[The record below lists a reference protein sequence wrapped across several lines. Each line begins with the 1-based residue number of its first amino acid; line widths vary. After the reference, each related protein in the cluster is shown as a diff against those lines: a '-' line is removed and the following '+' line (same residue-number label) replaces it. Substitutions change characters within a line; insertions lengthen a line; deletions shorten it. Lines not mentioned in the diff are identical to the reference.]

1 MVAAE
6 FERRCQAGEIIIR
19 AERTAGSG
27 VVKETKKPTPQG
39 VGGSDHNLI
48 ATISKIGGCG
58 NMKCKRCHRELPQD
72 ARYCPACG
80 AKYVVGQN
88 PKRRG
93 NGQGSVYQLANK
105 KWIAVKVIGY
115 KTAPNGK
122 LRKFTRSKSGF
133 RTKKEALDYLTKLG
147 GTPQTKSVTWEQIY
161 ETWFPTHRAGKST
174 MDCYA
179 AAEKYFAPVHRLKL
193 AEISV
198 DDLQAC
204 IDDCPKGKRTRQNMK
219 ALAGLIYK
227 YALPRNLLPN
237 SLNLGQYLIV
247 GDGDTGSKD
256 ASPNSVMK
264 ALEANVGK
272 VPGADYVLCQ
282 CYLGFRPGELLALD
296 AINYNRKERAF
307 VGGAKTDAGRDRV
320 VTVSPKIQSIVNLLV
335 QDKAAGPVFC
345 APDGNAMTVKAYRTM
360 FYDVL
365 EKCGIENPV
374 EERDGIKRRKYTP
387 HSCRHTFAT
396 LMKRVPGADKDK
408 LELMGHTS
416 TKMLRHYQEVDFADL
431 RRITDAI

>member
-1 MVAAE
+1 
-6 FERRCQAGEIIIR
+6 
-19 AERTAGSG
+19 
-27 VVKETKKPTPQG
+27 
-39 VGGSDHNLI
+39 
-48 ATISKIGGCG
+48 
-58 NMKCKRCHRELPQD
+58 MKCKRCHGELPQD
-72 ARYCPACG
+72 ARYCPSCG
-80 AKYVVGQN
+80 AKQSTGQN

-105 KWIAVKVIGY
+105 RWIAIKVIGY
-115 KTAPNGK
+115 EDAGNGK
-122 LRKFTRSKSGF
+122 LRKLTRSKSGF
-133 RTKKEALDYLTKLG
+133 RTKKEALDYLPKLDDA
-147 GTPQTKSVTWEQIY
+147 PRVNPNTWAQVY

-179 AAEKYFAPVHRLKL
+179 AAEKYFAPIHKLKL

-198 DDLQAC
+198 DDLQEC
-204 IDDCPKGKRTRQNMK
+204 VDDCPKGKRTRQNMK

-227 YALPRNLLPN
+227 YAIPRNLAP
-237 SLNLGQYLIV
+237 SGLNLAQYLVV

-256 ASPNSVMK
+256 ALPAAAVK
-264 ALEANVGK
+264 AIEANVGK
-272 VPGADYVLCQ
+272 VTGADYVLCQ

-320 VTVSPKIQSIVNLLV
+320 VTVSPKIQAIVNLLV

-345 APDGNAMTVKAYRTM
+345 APDGSPMTIKAYRAM

-365 EKCGIENPV
+365 EKCGVENPV

-416 TKMLRHYQEVDFADL
+416 TTMLRHYQEVNFEDL
-431 RRITDAI
+431 RRITDVI